1 MAYTVAWVEAADAR
15 DQHLAV
21 WERNLSLPVGARQRF
36 EWLYRQNPGGP
47 GHLAVLQASATAGE
61 PARVVGTAGHG
72 ARVLHHHG
80 QPRVAAVLADMAVDR
95 AHRTAMPAIMLARE
109 LRREVLA
116 RYDLIYAYP
125 NALAAP
131 LLLRLGYRELG
142 QTRRYVLPLRHRRH
156 VQAAIGARVGA
167 PLAAATAV
175 LADGARAAIVGGRA
189 GLAALD
195 YRLESMPEADGRL
208 DDLWRA
214 ASAAYPLV
222 GVRDAAFIRW
232 RFLDRPDGRLQLFGL
247 TRRKTRALEAYAVVE
262 RAGEVGHVRDL
273 FGHPAA
279 LQPMLALLCARLAL
293 ARARSISVRL
303 LGAPA
308 LAAALEALGFRER
321 PDQRTIIADVGGA
334 LRGAAIATA
343 ELFDPASWYLTDA
356 DEDA

>member
-47 GHLAVLQASATAGE
+47 GHLAVLQASATGGE

-72 ARVLHHHG
+72 ARVLHHRG
-80 QPRVAAVLADMAVDR
+80 TPRVAAVLADLAVDR

-116 RYDLIYAYP
+116 RYDLVYAYP

-142 QTRRYVLPLRHRRH
+142 RTRRYVLPLRHGPH
-156 VQAAIGARVGA
+156 MKAAIGERVGA
-167 PLAAATAV
+167 RLAGAAAL
-175 LADGARAAIVGGRA
+175 LANGARAAIVAARA
-189 GLAALD
+189 ARAAVDL
-195 YRLESMPEADGRL
+195 RLESMPDADGRL
-208 DDLWRA
+208 DELWRA
-214 ASAAYPLV
+214 ASAAYPLI
-222 GVRDAAFIRW
+222 GVRDAAFVRW
-232 RFLDRPDGRLQLFGL
+232 RFLARPDGRLELIGL
-247 TRRKTRALEAYAVVE
+247 RRRRARALEAYAVVE
-262 RAGEVGHVRDL
+262 RAGEVAHVRDL
-273 FGHPAA
+273 FGHPAV
-279 LQPMLALLCARLAL
+279 LQPMLALLCARLAV
-293 ARARSISVRL
+293 AGAHSISVRL

-308 LAAALEALGFRER
+308 LVAALEALGFRER
-321 PDQRTIIADVGGA
+321 ADHRTIIADAGASLGGA
-334 LRGAAIATA
+334 GGAPA